1 MPPTG
6 GGIDLTLPQ
15 EDWEEFFF
23 YHVCLHG
30 ILSLAWLMR
39 SRGVSRGWRERIQK
53 SLPLLRGVSFHVGVK
68 GEDVLRALGLVA
80 GGSLQLVGMALCRE
94 LSACDIEEILKL
106 LHATCPGREVDIT
119 GCSAQVILR
128 ALSIRALSTL
138 GASPLHVHKR
148 LMALAGGS
156 AGALSL
162 PSSTPSRSEC
172 DCFSTQRLPL
182 PRRRFSRWLQRPA
195 MPATK

>member
-1 MPPTG
+1 M
-6 GGIDLTLPQ
+6 LA
-15 EDWEEFFF
+15 

-106 LHATCPGREVDIT
+106 LDATCPGVREVGIT
-119 GCSAQVILR
+119 GCSDEVMR
-128 ALSIRALSTL
+128 VH
-138 GASPLHVHKR
+138 SPCGR
-148 LMALAGGS
+148 
-156 AGALSL
+156 
-162 PSSTPSRSEC
+162 
-172 DCFSTQRLPL
+172 
-182 PRRRFSRWLQRPA
+182 
-195 MPATK
+195 

>member
-1 MPPTG
+1 MSRETMPPTG

-68 GEDVLRALGLVA
+68 GEDVL
-80 GGSLQLVGMALCRE
+80 
-94 LSACDIEEILKL
+94 
-106 LHATCPGREVDIT
+106 
-119 GCSAQVILR
+119 
-128 ALSIRALSTL
+128 
-138 GASPLHVHKR
+138 
-148 LMALAGGS
+148 
-156 AGALSL
+156 
-162 PSSTPSRSEC
+162 
-172 DCFSTQRLPL
+172 
-182 PRRRFSRWLQRPA
+182 
-195 MPATK
+195 